1 MRGRLPQLVEMSDTI
16 RVFVNANAVDLPA
29 GADVA
34 QAVRA
39 FDAALEPSLLSG
51 AAYVTDGR
59 GIEVEP
65 ATRLT
70 TGAILR
76 VVVRARRSNRD
87 GDADA

>member
-1 MRGRLPQLVEMSDTI
+1 MSTII
-16 RVFVNANAVDLPA
+16 RVFVNASAVDLPP

-39 FDAALEPSLLSG
+39 FDPTLEPRIATG

-59 GIEVEP
+59 GIAVEP
-65 ATRLT
+65 ATRLSA
-70 TGAILR
+70 GAILR
-76 VVVRARRSNRD
+76 VVIRSRRADGS

>member
-1 MRGRLPQLVEMSDTI
+1 MSDTI
-16 RVFVNANAVDLPA
+16 RVFVNANPVDLPA

-39 FDAALEPSLLSG
+39 FDATLAPSIAAG

-59 GIEVEP
+59 GIEIDP
-65 ATRLT
+65 AAQLT
-70 TGAILR
+70 GGAILR
-76 VVVRARRSNRD
+76 VVVRARRRGGD

>member
-1 MRGRLPQLVEMSDTI
+1 MNDTI
-16 RVFVNANAVDLPA
+16 RVFINASAVDLPA

-39 FDAALEPSLLSG
+39 FDATLEPSIASG

-59 GIEVEP
+59 GIEIEP
-65 ATRLT
+65 GARLSG
-70 TGAILR
+70 GAILR
-76 VVVRARRSNRD
+76 VVVRARRGTRD

>member
-1 MRGRLPQLVEMSDTI
+1 MSDTI
-16 RVFVNANAVDLPA
+16 RVFVNASAVDVPA

-39 FDAALEPSLLSG
+39 FDATLEPSLTSG

-59 GIEVEP
+59 GIAIEP
-65 ATRLT
+65 AARLT
-70 TGAILR
+70 GGAILR
-76 VVVRARRSNRD
+76 VVIRSRRGGRD